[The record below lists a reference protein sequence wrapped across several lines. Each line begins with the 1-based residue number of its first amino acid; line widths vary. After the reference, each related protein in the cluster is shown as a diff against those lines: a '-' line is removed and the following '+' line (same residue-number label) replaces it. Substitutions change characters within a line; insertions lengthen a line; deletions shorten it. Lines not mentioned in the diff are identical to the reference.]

1 MEVKTETLNLGSKD
15 NMKLVDG
22 IFGFFKIIF
31 ARLAVVLVFYFFF
44 TWLVR
49 KLKGSVPQFENN
61 GFCALEEKK

>member
-1 MEVKTETLNLGSKD
+1 MEVKADTLNLGSKD
-15 NMKLVDG
+15 NMKLVNG

-49 KLKGSVPQFENN
+49 KLKGSVQQFENN
-61 GFCALEEKK
+61 GSCALEEKK